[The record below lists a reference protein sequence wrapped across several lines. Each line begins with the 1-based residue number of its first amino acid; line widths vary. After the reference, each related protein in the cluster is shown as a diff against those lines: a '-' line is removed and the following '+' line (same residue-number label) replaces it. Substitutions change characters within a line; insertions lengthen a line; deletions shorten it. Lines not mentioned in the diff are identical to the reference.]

1 MIINIVGDCDKRPV
15 LYTVMKICQTLGDTL
30 LVTTDNR
37 MLRLSDTRE
46 NQGHYQNVMIAVAT
60 DGIDDFFEEFIYG
73 PQDFAN
79 VIVDGM
85 VSADADTTI
94 YVKGLMPSEE
104 EEDMLEYLDE
114 YSTIKL
120 YEGKAAS
127 SPMFLNCEKFEA
139 FKTFAP
145 INATIAAEVADA
157 LAKVANT
164 SAVNLSKI
172 AMAPAVGSNPGKAA
186 HNVGGG
192 SGIKSTNKKKG
203 LFGGRK

>member
-46 NQGHYQNVMIAVAT
+46 TQGHYQNVMIAVAT
-60 DGIDDFFEEFIYG
+60 DGIDDFFEDFVYG
-73 PQDFAN
+73 QQDFAN
-79 VIVDGM
+79 IIVDGM

-94 YVKGLMPSEE
+94 YVKGLVESEE
-104 EEDMLEYLDE
+104 EQMMLEYLED

-120 YEGKAAS
+120 YEGKAATS
-127 SPMFLNCEKFEA
+127 AAFLNCEKFESYRL
-139 FKTFAP
+139 FNP
-145 INATIAAEVADA
+145 INAAIAAEVADA
-157 LAKVANT
+157 LAKTAGT

-172 AMAPAVGSNPGKAA
+172 AMTAPVGSSAGKAPRSM
-186 HNVGGG
+186 GGG
-192 SGIKSTNKKKG
+192 KKKAG
-203 LFGGRK
+203 LFGRKR